1 MDIFLTSDKDHFKI
15 EGDRVSFEL
24 GDKIPSEINKSAIG
38 GNGAN
43 VSVGLTRL
51 EIPTTFY
58 TYLGNDFFS
67 REIEQGLASH
77 GVELSVERHIDS
89 SPPLHI
95 ILDFAE
101 DRVIFSNYSKTDHG
115 FSLGNETNFDYI
127 FLTSIPE
134 TWEGAYRSILEFSK
148 MRKIPLVFS
157 PGTRQIEDKNALTL
171 EVVKASS
178 IYFSNLEEAAK
189 ILEKETNSS
198 SVDSIKEILSGIGE
212 LGPKIVSITDGGNGA
227 YAFDENKN
235 FYKIPPSPAMGNE
248 KTGAGDAY
256 SSGFMSAIVTGQDI
270 QTAMLW
276 GSLNAA
282 GVMREIGAQN
292 GLLNKKELDSF
303 IKEHNNL
310 KAEKI

>member
-15 EGDRVSFEL
+15 EGDRISFEL
-24 GDKIPSEINKSAIG
+24 GDKIPSEIDKSAIG

-58 TYLGNDFFS
+58 TYLGTDFFS
-67 REIEQGLASH
+67 REIEQGLSNQ
-77 GVELSVERHIDS
+77 GVELSVERHTDS

-95 ILDFAE
+95 ILDFDQ
-101 DRVIFSNYSKTDHG
+101 DRVIFSNYNKTNHG
-115 FSLGNETNFDYI
+115 FSLGNNPGFDYI

-134 TWEGAYRSILEFSK
+134 IWEDAYRSILEFSK
-148 MRKIPLVFS
+148 TTKIPLVFS
-157 PGTRQIEDKNALTL
+157 PGTRQIEDKNELTL
-171 EVVKASS
+171 EVVKSSS
-178 IYFSNLEEAAK
+178 IYFSNLDEAAK
-189 ILEKETNSS
+189 ILEKEADSS
-198 SVDSIKEILSGIGE
+198 NISSIKEILSGIKE

-227 YAFDENKN
+227 YAIDESSN
-235 FYKIPPSPAMGNE
+235 FYKIPPCPAMGNE

-256 SSGFMSAIVTGQDI
+256 ASGFMSAIITNQDI
-270 QTAMLW
+270 PAAMLW

-292 GLLNKKELDSF
+292 GLLNKKELDTF
-303 IKEHNNL
+303 VKEHNNL
-310 KAEKI
+310 VAEKI